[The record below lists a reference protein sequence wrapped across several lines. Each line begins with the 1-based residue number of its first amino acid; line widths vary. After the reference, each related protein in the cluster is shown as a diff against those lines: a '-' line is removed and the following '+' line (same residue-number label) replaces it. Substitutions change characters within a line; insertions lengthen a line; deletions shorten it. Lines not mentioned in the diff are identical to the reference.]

1 MAHIDIFG
9 YVKSIRRDEKM
20 SSTSPLHIQLFS
32 SITLPNPSPS
42 LKFSE
47 RLCANSTTRTDQNR
61 GGQARRAPLV
71 TLMSVFVSVSGLRVP
86 IVMYSVAVPFK
97 TCFYSL
103 QFVTACLRCP
113 VLRTVLSGREGG
125 GSQACIP

>member
-1 MAHIDIFG
+1 MKKCLQQALCTFNYSLRSRYLTRRPPSNSQSGSAKIPRPEP
-9 YVKSIRRDEKM
+9 IR
-20 SSTSPLHIQLFS
+20 IG
-32 SITLPNPSPS
+32 
-42 LKFSE
+42 
-47 RLCANSTTRTDQNR
+47 

-86 IVMYSVAVPFK
+86 IVMYSVTMPFK

-113 VLRTVLSGREGG
+113 VLRTVLSGREEG
-125 GSQACIP
+125 GSQA